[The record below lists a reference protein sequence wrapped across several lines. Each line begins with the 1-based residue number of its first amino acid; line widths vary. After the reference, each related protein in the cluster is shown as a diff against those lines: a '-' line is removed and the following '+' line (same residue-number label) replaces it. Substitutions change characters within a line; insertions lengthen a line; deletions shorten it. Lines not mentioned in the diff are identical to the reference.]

1 MEKFV
6 AVPLLSEIN
15 HSLDKLL
22 ERGDSDT
29 DILSYGVPFC
39 LELAKLN
46 LIINHSSTAHFLA
59 KMMVENDSWK

>member
-29 DILSYGVPFC
+29 DILSYGVLFLPGIS
-39 LELAKLN
+39 EVK
-46 LIINHSSTAHFLA
+46 SAH
-59 KMMVENDSWK
+59 KS